1 MKIGPLQPWHWLVSQ
16 FLDSYTSRM
25 GFTHLSLLSLWGKKC
40 AMMGTTVNDSH
51 VGAAGAPGDP
61 LIPTILLIKMETRAQ
76 RRKILTTHRQ
86 VTCGMESKPG
96 SYPHSWAHFGP

>member
-40 AMMGTTVNDSH
+40 AMMETTVNDSH
-51 VGAAGAPGDP
+51 VGAQE
-61 LIPTILLIKMETRAQ
+61 LLET
-76 RRKILTTHRQ
+76 
-86 VTCGMESKPG
+86 P
-96 SYPHSWAHFGP
+96 